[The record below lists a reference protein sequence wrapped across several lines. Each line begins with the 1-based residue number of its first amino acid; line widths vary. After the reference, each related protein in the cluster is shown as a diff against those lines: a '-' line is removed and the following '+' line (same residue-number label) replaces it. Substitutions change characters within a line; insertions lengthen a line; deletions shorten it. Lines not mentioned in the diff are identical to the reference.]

1 MLQGVAYGSVVCKVG
16 HMPSMTCDCF
26 GERFELEKVWV
37 AQDISA
43 GLKGQIQVWAREV
56 NDVLHRS
63 AAGRMV
69 SEWAKKSEC
78 WAEVRAAS
86 FSPPASNITEV
97 TSKGGALVESHV
109 STIFTYSIQGR

>member
-1 MLQGVAYGSVVCKVG
+1 MFPAFQANVCAYVVALLSAKL
-16 HMPSMTCDCF
+16 S
-26 GERFELEKVWV
+26 ERFELEKVWA

-86 FSPPASNITEV
+86 YSPPASNITEV
-97 TSKGGALVESHV
+97 TSKGV
-109 STIFTYSIQGR
+109 R